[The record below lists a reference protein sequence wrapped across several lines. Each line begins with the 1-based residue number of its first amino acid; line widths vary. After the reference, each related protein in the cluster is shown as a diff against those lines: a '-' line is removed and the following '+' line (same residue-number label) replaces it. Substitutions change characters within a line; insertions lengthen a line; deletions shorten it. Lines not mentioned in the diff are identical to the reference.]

1 MNLMKKLI
9 LSISLVIV
17 VICSFVL
24 MSNSSID
31 KNSYMPINEDVNSNL
46 LYPSG
51 SPGDYTGSPGDGRDC
66 TQCHSAGTNLFL
78 VPTITTTIP
87 VTGYEFDQ
95 RYMITLSTTYDIE
108 IADAWGFELTAEKN
122 TNNANVGVFDIAG
135 ATGSPKLIQSGTSVT
150 QSNDN
155 SSEWSFY
162 WTAPSADEGDITFYA
177 AVLAGSGQGTNNDQ
191 TVTTSVTVSLTTL
204 GIAEANL
211 LSFEIFPN
219 PSQDFLTIQLPNEI
233 TNGSLE
239 IFDYLGRSVKSKK
252 INTIDNKMNISNLNQ
267 GIYFVKVNS
276 EGKMGVQKFIKI

>member
-24 MSNSSID
+24 MSNKSID
-31 KNSYMPINEDVNSNL
+31 KNNYTPITEDGNSNL

-51 SPGDYTGSPGDGRDC
+51 SPGNYTGSPGDAGNTC
-66 TQCHSAGTNLFL
+66 TQCHSTANFNL

-87 VTGYEFDQ
+87 STGYVFGQ
-95 RYMITLSTTYDIE
+95 TYIITLSTTSNS
-108 IADAWGFELTAEKN
+108 ADAWGFELTAEKN
-122 TNNANVGVFDIAG
+122 LDNSNVGVFDLTG
-135 ATGSPKLIQSGTSVT
+135 ASGSLKLIKSNTSVT

-155 SSEWSFY
+155 SSSWSFN
-162 WTAPSADEGDITFYA
+162 WTAPSTDEGDITFYA
-177 AVLAGSGQGTNNDQ
+177 AVLAGNGSGEDNDD
-191 TVTTSVTVSLTTL
+191 TKLISESVSLSTL

-211 LSFEIFPN
+211 LTFEIFPN
-219 PSQDFLTIQLPNEI
+219 PSQDFLTIQLPNEMI
-233 TNGSLE
+233 NGSIEL
-239 IFDYLGRSVKSKK
+239 FDYLGRSVKSKK
-252 INTIDNKMNISNLNQ
+252 ISNIDNKLNLSNLNQ